1 VFSNMLSRWPSRVIL
16 VCTVLSYGCPSM
28 CGNREIVRV
37 TSPSGRLDAVL
48 FERSC
53 GATTGFSTQV
63 AVVPVGKPLADVG
76 GNVYVADDDHGKAPV
91 AGWGGPPARI
101 EWRDGQSLIVHYARE
116 SRVFEQARALRVKT
130 GWFEQANVS
139 GEFIAE

>member
-1 VFSNMLSRWPSRVIL
+1 VFSNMLSRWPSGVIL

-28 CGNREIVRV
+28 CGNREIARV
-37 TSPSGRLDAVL
+37 TSPGGRLDAVL

-63 AVVPVGKPLADVG
+63 AVVPVGKALADVG
-76 GNVYVADDDHGKAPV
+76 GNVFVADDDDGKAPV
-91 AGWGGPPARI
+91 AGWGGPPAPI

-116 SRVFEQARALRVKT
+116 SRVFEQARALQVKT
-130 GWFEQANVS
+130 GWFARANVS
-139 GEFIAE
+139 VEFIAE